1 MLKWIQTVSAA
12 AGKADFSVFLP
23 VVDVKY
29 GSEQHKNS
37 LTLDPETTARWGKE
51 REKKEKREAAAE
63 NCREAVIVADRR
75 FQDNITAL
83 KGVAASRC
91 KHPKL
96 AARRAAAYE
105 KSLMWMMLAA
115 REQAMPSHR
124 RVRNRTANPAK
135 NFSSSSD
142 WLEQGRQTRPL

>member
-1 MLKWIQTVSAA
+1 MVSAA

-37 LTLDPETTARWGKE
+37 LTLDPETTARRGKD
-51 REKKEKREAAAE
+51 REKKDKRDAAVE
-63 NCREAVIVADRR
+63 NCREAVIVTDRG
-75 FQDNITAL
+75 FQNNITAL
-83 KGVAASRC
+83 KGASRC

-96 AARRAAAYE
+96 AARRAVAYE

-115 REQAMPSHR
+115 REQAMASHKR
-124 RVRNRTANPAK
+124 ARNRDARFPDTPTPP
-135 NFSSSSD
+135 FLPS
-142 WLEQGRQTRPL
+142 